1 MVKYYINTFGKYVLM
16 YIIHTYTH
24 TYTQASVRKYILTN
38 MIHSWIHTYI
48 HTHIHTYIHTY
59 IHHLCYLHTTE
70 YIVYT
75 QIHTFDASMHTWN
88 RTILIR
94 ISFCPSIWHSCR
106 RQDCGFGRGKLYTLR
121 GTRWN
126 GCRTQRL
133 SLLLRR
139 RFFTLCSAV
148 EGIRCLST
156 LKTLCASALSKKA
169 ARPGVFNR
177 GTLCAEDPCLARLE
191 CKGTSRKLQDPLSR
205 LECLYAKRHSMH
217 VCAWYMYVDIYA
229 HTYMYSMYICT
240 RIQINKYWYI
250 YTRTS
255 TFICVCICT
264 FVSDLYLDLSE
275 TW

>member
-1 MVKYYINTFGKYVLM
+1 MNTY
-16 YIIHTYTH
+16 IHTYT
-24 TYTQASVRKYILTN
+24 
-38 MIHSWIHTYI
+38 
-48 HTHIHTYIHTY
+48 HTYIHTY
-59 IHHLCYLHTTE
+59 IHTPFML
-70 YIVYT
+70 
-75 QIHTFDASMHTWN
+75 
-88 RTILIR
+88 
-94 ISFCPSIWHSCR
+94 PSYYWVHR
-106 RQDCGFGRGKLYTLR
+106 LYTNTHIWCIHAYLKSNYFDKDLILSFNLTQLSK
-121 GTRWN
+121 TRLWVWPWEIIYFT
-126 GCRTQRL
+126 RDSVKRL
-133 SLLLRR
+133 QNAKTFFTLTR

-217 VCAWYMYVDIYA
+217 VCALYMYVDIYA
-229 HTYMYSMYICT
+229 HTYMYSMYLCT